1 MLISTKE
8 QWCSLVKEQEAS
20 MPTKILRL
28 PQVIEYTGL
37 SRSSILEMAKTGSL
51 NFPKPIKIGKR
62 AIGWR
67 SHDIEVWLSDR
78 LEIAEGNDHAA

>member
-1 MLISTKE
+1 M
-8 QWCSLVKEQEAS
+8 A
-20 MPTKILRL
+20 TKILRL
-28 PQVIEYTGL
+28 PQVIEQTGL
-37 SRSSILEMAKTGSL
+37 SRSSILEMAKTGIL

>member
-1 MLISTKE
+1 MT
-8 QWCSLVKEQEAS
+8 
-20 MPTKILRL
+20 TILRL
-28 PQVIEYTGL
+28 PQVIEQTGL
-37 SRSSILEMAKTGSL
+37 SRSSILEMAKAGTL
-51 NFPKPIKIGKR
+51 DFPKPIKIGKR

>member
-1 MLISTKE
+1 
-8 QWCSLVKEQEAS
+8 
-20 MPTKILRL
+20 
-28 PQVIEYTGL
+28 
-37 SRSSILEMAKTGSL
+37 MAKTGSL

-78 LEIAEGNDHAA
+78 SEIAEGNDHAA